1 MQHVVR
7 SVVTAQVAPAHF
19 VVDDATTLSV
29 PQVWSV
35 EDRPSGDLKPVEQAA
50 RAGAGAACERRRWG
64 LEGERCGAGRRE
76 VITDDE
82 TTCCDRGCAR
92 GGTLGMSM

>member
-1 MQHVVR
+1 M
-7 SVVTAQVAPAHF
+7 TAQVAPAHF

-64 LEGERCGAGRRE
+64 SLRGGAGRRGYDGPATY
-76 VITDDE
+76 VACT
-82 TTCCDRGCAR
+82 RQP
-92 GGTLGMSM
+92 